1 MFPGPCYPRWSALAA
16 LLLVLVASCSSEE
29 KPAAPADAAPIAAAG
44 SDGIPQTT
52 NAAGL
57 IRTEGPTI
65 ETRFVPPQGYERA
78 EVGPDSFAAYL
89 RRLPLK
95 PSGARVRY
103 YHRGEKDSEGVYVA
117 VVDFNL
123 GRRDLQQCADA
134 VIRLRAEYL
143 YAQGKYDQIHFNFL
157 SDGRPRAYLDR
168 VGADRSYAAFL
179 RYLDFVF
186 ERANTA
192 SLAAEMTPVR
202 DFRELRAGDVF
213 IQPRRPYGHAVI
225 VVDLA
230 VNAASGK
237 KVFLLAQS
245 YMPAQDIQVLVNPND
260 PALSPWYAADFE
272 GPLLTPQW
280 TFEKVDLK
288 RF

>member
-1 MFPGPCYPRWSALAA
+1 M
-16 LLLVLVASCSSEE
+16 
-29 KPAAPADAAPIAAAG
+29 
-44 SDGIPQTT
+44 
-52 NAAGL
+52 
-57 IRTEGPTI
+57 
-65 ETRFVPPQGYERA
+65 
-78 EVGPDSFAAYL
+78 
-89 RRLPLK
+89 
-95 PSGARVRY
+95 RY
-103 YHRGEKDSEGVYVA
+103 YDGREKSPEGVYVA

-157 SDGRPRAYLDR
+157 SDGRPRTFLDY
-168 VGADRSYAAFL
+168 VGADRSYTAFL

-192 SLAAEMTPVR
+192 SLAAEMAPVR
-202 DFRELRAGDVF
+202 DFLGLRAGDVF

-230 VNAASGK
+230 VNAGSGK

-245 YMPAQDIQVLVNPND
+245 YMPAQDIQILVNPND

-280 TFEKVDLK
+280 TFEKANLK